1 MSIELSGETRLF
13 PIVGDPIAQ
22 VRSPK
27 YLTEIMASRGINGI
41 VPPVHVAPSEL
52 AGFFATAKA
61 IQNLDGIVITLP
73 HKIDSLAFCD
83 RVTKRASVIGA
94 VNVTRRMADGSFYG
108 DNTDGEAY
116 VAAIRNR
123 GGEPEGKQVL
133 QIGVGG
139 AGSAVAYEF
148 LAQGVATLYIFDVD
162 AARLSQAV
170 TKLDAVF
177 PGRVRAAESNSPKG
191 MNIVANVTPVG
202 MKESDPTPVPLDELT
217 SDMMFGDALT
227 KPAISKTGEFARS
240 IGCKAMAGAD
250 MFDAQAETL
259 VNFMTD
265 DESKF
270 LSGFELL

>member
-1 MSIELSGETRLF
+1 MSFELSGETRLF

-27 YLTEIMASRGINGI
+27 YLTEIMAARGINGI

-52 AGFFATAKA
+52 SGFFATAKA

-73 HKIDSLAFCD
+73 HKIDFLAFCD

-94 VNVTRRMADGSFYG
+94 VNVVRRMQDGQFFG

-116 VAAIRNR
+116 VSAIRNR
-123 GGEPEGKQVL
+123 GGDPEGKQVL

-148 LAQGVATLYIFDVD
+148 LAQGVEMLHLFDLD
-162 AARLSQAV
+162 ADRLSQSV
-170 TKLDAVF
+170 SKLNEVF
-177 PGRVRAAESNSPKG
+177 PGRVKAAENNSPKG
-191 MNIVANVTPVG
+191 MDIVANVTPVG
-202 MKESDPTPVPLDELT
+202 MKESDPTPVPLEELT
-217 SDMMFGDALT
+217 SEMMFGDALT
-227 KPAISKTGEFARS
+227 KPAISKTGEYARS

-259 VNFMTD
+259 VSYMTD
-265 DESKF
+265 EESKF
-270 LSGFELL
+270 LSSFEAL